1 MSDRPSIDLLSDTQ
15 TRPSQPMREAMAS
28 AEVGD
33 EQLGEDPSVRTLCAM
48 VADLLGK
55 EDALFLPSGTMCN
68 QVAYRAHTQPGD
80 EIILHETSHAVHYE
94 AGGSAA
100 LSGVT
105 LRTLS
110 GERGIFTAA
119 QVRSALREDA
129 PYAQRSRL
137 VSVENTTNIGGGA
150 VWPIDALDSV
160 ADMAHEHGLAT
171 HMDGARL
178 MNAVVASGQPAAA
191 FARGY
196 DSAWIDLSKGLGAPV
211 GGVLAG
217 NRDFIAHALRFK
229 HQFGGAMR
237 QAGIVAAAGIH
248 ALQHNVDRLAEDHV
262 NAQRFARLIA
272 PVEGIEVEASA
283 IETNMIYF
291 DVSGTGLSAP
301 QVADRLLEGGVRIG
315 AISEH
320 RMRAVTHLDVDVAGV
335 EEAAQALAAVA
346 EAFRRH
352 PA

>member
-1 MSDRPSIDLLSDTQ
+1 MNGRPRIDLFSDTQ
-15 TRPSQPMREAMAS
+15 TWPSRPMREAMAN

-33 EQLGEDPSVRTLCAM
+33 EQLGEDPTVRALCAM

-55 EDALFLPSGTMCN
+55 EGALFLPSGTMCN
-68 QVAYRAHTQPGD
+68 QVAYRVHTQPGD
-80 EIILHETSHAVHYE
+80 EIILHGTSHAVHYE
-94 AGGSAA
+94 AGGAAA
-100 LSGVT
+100 LSGAT
-105 LRTLS
+105 LRTLP

-119 QVRSALREDA
+119 QVRSALRDGA
-129 PYAQRSRL
+129 PHTQRSRL

-150 VWPIDALDSV
+150 VWPIDALNEV
-160 ADMAHEHGLAT
+160 AALAHEQGLAT

-217 NRDFIAHALRFK
+217 SRDFIAEALRFK

-237 QAGIVAAAGIH
+237 QAGIIAAAGIY
-248 ALQHNVDRLAEDHV
+248 ALQHNVSRLAEDHA

-272 PVEGIEVEASA
+272 QIDGIEVETDA
-283 IETNMIYF
+283 IETNMVFF
-291 DVSGTGLSAP
+291 DVTGTGLSAP
-301 QVADRLLEGGVRIG
+301 KIADRLLAAGVRIG
-315 AISEH
+315 AISER
-320 RMRAVTHLDVDVAGV
+320 RMRAVTHLDVDAAGV
-335 EEAAQALAAVA
+335 DEAAQALAAVA
-346 EAFRRH
+346 EATQH
-352 PA
+352 PR